1 MKNLLPTIS
10 IMCLWLQAGSTT
22 AHHSFA
28 THYDYDREI
37 TVTGV
42 VTDIRLANP
51 HSFFEVDVTVSD
63 GRIETWEIEGNSIP
77 LLARAGITAESFQ
90 LGETVTV
97 TGMLSRDPERTLMFG
112 MVAEKSNGETYHLIR
127 PDWDRPA
134 PSVTLVR
141 GANPSSSIRDFAG
154 IWLRM
159 IREGEMLNKSGES
172 PLPLNGQGIA
182 ARAAYNPLESQY
194 KDCLSLDMPSLL
206 TVPYPMELRVTGERV
221 DFYHEYNAVLR
232 QFVTDGSPRP
242 SYETDQY
249 GVASAR
255 ADGGELTIVTEEF
268 PPSSAGLGV
277 DFDSWGKGANIP
289 SSRHKRL
296 TETYRLLNDGTI
308 LELSLTVEDPEFLS
322 EPFDTTMIWAR
333 QPEGT
338 EIYDFDC
345 DLEIAR
351 RSTGNAVV
359 D

>member
-1 MKNLLPTIS
+1 MKNPALLTVGACFLLHS
-10 IMCLWLQAGSTT
+10 DGSS

-28 THYDYDREI
+28 THYDYDKEI

-51 HSFFEVDVTVSD
+51 HSFFEVDVMVEG
-63 GRIETWEIEGNSIP
+63 GRIETWEIEGNSMP
-77 LLARAGITAESFQ
+77 LLARAGITADTFH
-90 LGETVTV
+90 LGETVTF

-112 MVAEKSNGETYHLIR
+112 MLAEKPNGETYHLIR

-134 PSVTLVR
+134 PGITLVR
-141 GANPSSSIRDFAG
+141 GADQSSSLRDFEG

-159 IREGEMLNKSGES
+159 IRDGEMLNKSGES
-172 PLPLNGQGIA
+172 PLPLNERGIA
-182 ARAAYNPLESQY
+182 ARAAYNPLDSQY

-206 TVPYPMELRVTGERV
+206 TVPYPMELRVSGERV
-221 DFYHEYNAVLR
+221 DIYHEYNAVLR

-249 GVASAR
+249 GVSSSR
-255 ADGGELTIVTEEF
+255 VDGGELAIVTGEF
-268 PPSSAGLGV
+268 PPSSAGLAA

-308 LELSLTVEDPEFLS
+308 LELSLTVEDPDYLS

-351 RSTGNAVV
+351 RSTANAVV
-359 D
+359 E